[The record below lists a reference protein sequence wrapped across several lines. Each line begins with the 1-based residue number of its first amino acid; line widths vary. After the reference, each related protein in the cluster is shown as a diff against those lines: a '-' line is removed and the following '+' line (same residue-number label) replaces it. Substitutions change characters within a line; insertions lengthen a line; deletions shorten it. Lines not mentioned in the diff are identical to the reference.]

1 MIRSRKWIGI
11 AAVAAISASAGGIGL
26 VQAATGGGNLMT
38 AIAPCRLM
46 DTRSGGAIGARSTPL
61 GAKETITIT
70 ATGNNG
76 SCSGIPVDTQAIEV
90 QFTSTETTTPSFLTA
105 FPADLTTMPNVSQL
119 NTRPDQVVSNSTI
132 VTLSATGQFKLYNDS
147 GSTNVI
153 IDVLGLFSPG
163 SATGGATG
171 PAGPAGADGA
181 DGADGPAGPA
191 GPATP
196 ATYSNPQWGTILR
209 NTIGTANAS
218 LRGGPYGVGI
228 VPPLGQGSLQMLV
241 GDGASKVAFG
251 NEVDFVGQTV
261 ADLSTVGFQVFT
273 TGENNGRGNPNMPS
287 ITFEIDP
294 NVTGNA
300 SNYSSLVWVPATN
313 STPNTWSGYIDATTT
328 GLWGL
333 TGFPNDQC
341 GLNGPRCTFDA
352 MQALLPDAVI
362 GTAAVVK
369 GRDSAFQGAVDDL
382 RINNNVYDFEPF
394 GVLVTTDVPT

>member
-1 MIRSRKWIGI
+1 MIRSKWIGV

-26 VQAATGGGNLMT
+26 VQATTGGGNLMT

-46 DTRSGGAIGARSTPL
+46 DTRAGGPIGPRSTPL

-76 SCSGIPVDTQAIEV
+76 SCSGIPADTQAIEV

-105 FPADLTTMPNVSQL
+105 YPANLTTMPNVSQL
-119 NTRPDQVVSNSTI
+119 NTRPDQAVSNSTI

-153 IDVLGLFSPG
+153 IDILGLFSPG
-163 SATGGATG
+163 SGTVGPAG
-171 PAGPAGADGA
+171 PAGPAGADWA
-181 DGADGPAGPA
+181 RWPAGPD

-209 NTIGTANAS
+209 NTIGSGNAS

-228 VPPLGQGSLQMLV
+228 APPLGEGSLQILV
-241 GDGASKVAFG
+241 GDSGSKVAFG
-251 NEVDFVGQTV
+251 NEVDFVGKFV
-261 ADLSTVGFQVFT
+261 ADLATVGFQVFT

-300 SNYSSLVWVPATN
+300 SNYSSLVWVPAAN
-313 STPNTWSGYIDATTT
+313 SPPNTWSGYIDATTT

-352 MQALLPDAVI
+352 MKALLPDAVI

-382 RINNNVYDFEPF
+382 RINNKVYDFEPF
-394 GVLVTTDVPT
+394 GVLVTTQAPT